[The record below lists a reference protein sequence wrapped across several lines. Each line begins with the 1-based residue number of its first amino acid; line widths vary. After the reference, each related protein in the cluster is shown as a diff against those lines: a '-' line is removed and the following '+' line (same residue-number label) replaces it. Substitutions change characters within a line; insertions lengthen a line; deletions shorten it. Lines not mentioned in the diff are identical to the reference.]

1 MSAAPLQSVQ
11 LTLSME
17 SSRSRTGLNAQPQI
31 ATADKISLM
40 SRPHQPDG
48 RVHGIIVGCRRPDG
62 RWLLIR
68 RSAAIAA
75 APLKVCFPGGA
86 LEIGEL
92 RQEAAVR
99 EVREELGVEVDLV
112 GEIWNH
118 VFEQRKLVLW
128 GYLGR
133 LQSYDLTPNPQ
144 EVEEILLTCP
154 GVAEAAVV
162 GVSDEERGE
171 MVKAF
176 FVMESKKLWNPDA
189 INAWCQANLAA
200 HKRP

>member
-1 MSAAPLQSVQ
+1 MSAALLQSVQ

-99 EVREELGVEVDLV
+99 EVREELGVGVDLV

-144 EVEEILLTCP
+144 EVEEILWLS
-154 GVAEAAVV
+154 AEEATNHPDGLPKTGDFMAALLEAV
-162 GVSDEERGE
+162 E
-171 MVKAF
+171 
-176 FVMESKKLWNPDA
+176 PD
-189 INAWCQANLAA
+189 
-200 HKRP
+200 RDGR